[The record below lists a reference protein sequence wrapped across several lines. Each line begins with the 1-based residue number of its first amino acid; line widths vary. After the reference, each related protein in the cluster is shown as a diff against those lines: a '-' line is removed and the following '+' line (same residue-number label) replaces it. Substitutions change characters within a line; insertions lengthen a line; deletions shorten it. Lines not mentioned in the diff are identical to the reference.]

1 MKINNLTV
9 KKNEKIILNNLNLTL
24 EEGKT
29 HIIMGPN
36 GSGKTTLS
44 YTLAG
49 HPDCLVSNG
58 YIEYKDKN
66 LLELSI
72 EERSLNGI
80 YLAPQYPVVIEGL
93 SHAAVLKESI
103 NIKRKFLNLN
113 EIDEFD
119 FLKLLKQKAQEYKF
133 DPKDYIRHS
142 FNSGYS
148 GGEKKRNEMLQISLL
163 NPDFIILDEIDSGL
177 DIEMMDFIAQKIKEH
192 QNQNKTILLITHY
205 PDFANLI
212 NPDFVHILKNGSILT
227 TGDKYLLEKIH
238 QNGFGDFN
246 V

>member
-49 HPDCLVSNG
+49 HPDCFVANG
-58 YIEYKDKN
+58 NIEYKNKN

-148 GGEKKRNEMLQISLL
+148 GGVFLL
-163 NPDFIILDEIDSGL
+163 AGL
-177 DIEMMDFIAQKIKEH
+177 KEYAH
-192 QNQNKTILLITHY
+192 SVHIHHSVAGRYVCLPGGCGIQSEY
-205 PDFANLI
+205 PDIVCTGAC
-212 NPDFVHILKNGSILT
+212 HWYGGGRCHCGGGSGAVQI
-227 TGDKYLLEKIH
+227 
-238 QNGFGDFN
+238 
-246 V
+246 

>member
-1 MKINNLTV
+1 MQKFIIHIFLTNSNEQETFAKLLQLLPSYGFKNFV
-9 KKNEKIILNNLNLTL
+9 ISQNTNKKFQLPI
-24 EEGKT
+24 GV
-29 HIIMGPN
+29 
-36 GSGKTTLS
+36 
-44 YTLAG
+44 YFFQ
-49 HPDCLVSNG
+49 
-58 YIEYKDKN
+58 
-66 LLELSI
+66 
-72 EERSLNGI
+72 ERSLNGI